1 LGHDV
6 DTGTDPQ
13 VSVAFALGWQMAE
26 LYRPQLSRRRTA
38 FDGDLPGISALSDDV
53 RLEILVD
60 QVEVGI
66 GQLSAAIKQAGLQP
80 LRVTEVRSSLRGERL
95 QEAVSVLH
103 VDTLGTLTATDFRFG
118 TAYGLGRAL
127 ADTCRNPTDFASLQT
142 QFGEYRI
149 ANLRQWLDDLSTPLP
164 DHAAH
169 SVSESLRRWVV
180 WALDPAAAAEP
191 DAIAQARRQGE
202 LWRALLSGEKRGTE
216 LLELDNYLDASR
228 AAADQMASIARRA
241 LARFPVV
248 IGFVVALVVVGIVLL
263 GSGGGSHDVAGVGSL
278 LAAVG
283 LSWKTLGTAAGQL
296 AGKLEQ
302 PVWGAVIDLA
312 IADAITL
319 LPGNDH
325 DHAARRAL
333 AIVAE
338 SPETPDAG
346 HRPAA

>member
-1 LGHDV
+1 LEHDA

-13 VSVAFALGWQMAE
+13 VSAAFALGWQMAE
-26 LYRPQLSRRRTA
+26 LHRPQLHKRSTS
-38 FDGDLPGISALSDDV
+38 FDGDLPGISGLSDDV

-66 GQLSAAIKQAGLQP
+66 GRLSAAIKQAGLPP
-80 LRVTEVRSSLRGERL
+80 LSIAQVRAKLGGEGL
-95 QEAVSVLH
+95 EEAVRTLH
-103 VDTLGTLTATDFRFG
+103 VDTLGTLTATDFLLG
-118 TAYGLGRAL
+118 TSYGLGRAL
-127 ADTCRNPTDFASLQT
+127 SDTCRKPTDFASLQN
-142 QFGEYRI
+142 QFGEHRI

-169 SVSESLRRWVV
+169 SVSESLGRWVA
-180 WALDPAAAAEP
+180 WAVDPAAAAEP
-191 DAIAQARRQGE
+191 SAIAQARRQGE

-228 AAADQMASIARRA
+228 EAADQMASIARRA

-248 IGFVVALVVVGIVLL
+248 IGFVVALIVVGIVLL
-263 GSGGGSHDVAGVGSL
+263 SSGGGSHDVAGAGSL

-283 LSWKTLGTAAGQL
+283 LSWKTLGAAAGQL

-302 PVWGAVIDLA
+302 PVWGAVLDLA

-333 AIVAE
+333 AISADPPPV
-338 SPETPDAG
+338 
-346 HRPAA
+346 PAR